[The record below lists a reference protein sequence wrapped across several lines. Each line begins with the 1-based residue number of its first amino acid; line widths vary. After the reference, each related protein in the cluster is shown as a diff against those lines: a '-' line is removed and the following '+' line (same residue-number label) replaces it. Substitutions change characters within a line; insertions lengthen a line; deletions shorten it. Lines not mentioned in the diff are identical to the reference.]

1 MNTRDLT
8 KKRARSRDSTESS
21 CSEETEPSKAP
32 TDVLGLGQHL
42 VHELGLNNQRDT
54 LARWM
59 AHHVAELINDAK
71 KGSTP
76 AARSTARKTA
86 TETILKIWEH
96 RTSLPGEAYPLA
108 QYKDLL
114 KILVLLQPDGN
125 PFKHFGHHAD
135 AKREQLAA
143 NLFDNLSR
151 LIICLLLMR
160 VRTGKK
166 SSKMD
171 AAAIKALN
179 RREQQVFKALQQW
192 GQVFVSASK
201 VSGQTRKRQKGTDT
215 SKVKLDEVAVGW
227 IASITTTLAELRT
240 ELQKSASSQ
249 K

>member
-1 MNTRDLT
+1 
-8 KKRARSRDSTESS
+8 
-21 CSEETEPSKAP
+21 
-32 TDVLGLGQHL
+32 VLGLGQHL

-125 PFKHFGHHAD
+125 PFKHFGHHTS
-135 AKREQLAA
+135 AKREQIAA
-143 NLFDNLSR
+143 SLFDSLAR
-151 LIICLLLMR
+151 LIICLLF
-160 VRTGKK
+160 VRISTGIRSPKVGAASIK
-166 SSKMD
+166 SLS
-171 AAAIKALN
+171 
-179 RREQQVFKALQQW
+179 RQEQQVLKALQQW
-192 GQVFVSASK
+192 GQVFASASK
-201 VSGQTRKRQKGTDT
+201 SSGQTGKRKKGTDRG
-215 SKVKLDEVAVGW
+215 KVNLDKAAIRW
-227 IASITTTLAELRT
+227 IDSINAALAELRT

>member
-1 MNTRDLT
+1 
-8 KKRARSRDSTESS
+8 
-21 CSEETEPSKAP
+21 
-32 TDVLGLGQHL
+32 VLGLGQHL

-125 PFKHFGHHAD
+125 PFKHFGHHAS
-135 AKREQLAA
+135 AKREQIAA
-143 NLFDNLSR
+143 SLFDSLAR
-151 LIICLLLMR
+151 LIICLLF
-160 VRTGKK
+160 VRISTGIRSPKVGAASIK
-166 SSKMD
+166 SLS
-171 AAAIKALN
+171 
-179 RREQQVFKALQQW
+179 RQEQQVLKALQQW
-192 GQVFVSASK
+192 GQVFASASK
-201 VSGQTRKRQKGTDT
+201 SSGQTGKRKKGTARG
-215 SKVKLDEVAVGW
+215 KVNLDEAAIRW
-227 IASITTTLAELRT
+227 IDSINAALAELRT